1 MRTKGEHKRLRRK
14 NEINSWVPHRRS
26 FGCHAT
32 FPVLVTPTSYYVT
45 TPRIPGLRK
54 KPKGGGT
61 SAYFPRLFHIRV
73 IFCINK
79 RLISEC
85 QSLEQG
91 DMKKKK
97 KKKNGINKL
106 HFSQFFRQEIKLI
119 PNFPCKELF
128 NSQSYTFCVYCVTPI
143 EGNINIVIQTT
154 SLLESF

>member
-14 NEINSWVPHRRS
+14 NEINSCVSHRRS

-61 SAYFPRLFHIRV
+61 SAYFPRLCHIRV

-79 RLISEC
+79 RLISEW

-97 KKKNGINKL
+97 W
-106 HFSQFFRQEIKLI
+106 HFSQFFREEIKLI
-119 PNFPCKELF
+119 PNFHCKELF
-128 NSQSYTFCVYCVTPI
+128 NSQSYTFCVYCVTPT

-154 SLLESF
+154 SFLEGF